1 MSQALTRIRLLELQL
16 LVLPGL
22 LTVVGLLTIFLAR
35 SGTTTW
41 HWSDIAISV
50 FYMGLVLATSIWLSL
65 IGFRGDQVLL
75 PIVATLTGLGLL
87 LIQRLQPALAARGK
101 GWATIAQRQVIYIT
115 AGFAILW
122 LIIAFVQ
129 RLDWLRRYKYT
140 LATIGI
146 VLMLATMLFGQEIG
160 GAKLWLRF
168 GTITVQ
174 PSELTKLLLVIFLAA
189 YLDEYRDLIA
199 SGYRWGPI
207 TIPPLPYL
215 LPMSIMWGLSIL
227 MVILQND
234 LGIAL
239 LFFSIFLVM
248 LYVATGR
255 LGYVLA
261 GAVAFAIAAYVALHL
276 VGHARVRVAVWLNP
290 WSDPQGTGFQLIQA
304 EYAFAHGHIFGTG
317 LGFGMPQAIPVV
329 ETDYSFAAF
338 GEELGLLGTVA
349 ILALYLLLVA
359 RGALIAFQARDTFLR
374 LLAAGL
380 SAVLGL
386 QAFIILAGDVRL
398 LPLTGITLPFISA
411 GGSSLLTNF
420 LIVGLLL
427 KISAH
432 GEPA

>member
-115 AGFAILW
+115 AGFAVLW
-122 LIIAFVQ
+122 LIIAFVR

-146 VLMLATMLFGQEIG
+146 ALMLATMLFGQEIG

>member
-41 HWSDIAISV
+41 HWSDIALSL
-50 FYMGLVLATSIWLSL
+50 FYMALVLATSIWLSL

-115 AGFAILW
+115 AGFAVLW

-146 VLMLATMLFGQEIG
+146 VLMLATMLFGEEIG
-160 GAKLWLRF
+160 GARLWLRF
-168 GTITVQ
+168 GGITVQ

-199 SGYRWGPI
+199 SGYHWGPV

-248 LYVATGR
+248 LYIATGR
-255 LGYVLA
+255 LGYVLV
-261 GAVAFAIAAYVALHL
+261 GAVAFTIAAYVALHL

-420 LIVGLLL
+420 VIIGLLL

>member
-115 AGFAILW
+115 AGFAVLW